1 MTRYDRDALL
11 ASVDLRSL
19 ADELLGGH
27 HGSERSPTWPCP
39 VPTHA
44 QTGRTPPVSIFVTRW
59 GEQRWRCH
67 GCGASGSAIDL
78 VIHIHRVDVRRAM
91 ELLASRTG
99 LLADADCPAP
109 RRRSRPPVERREPH
123 PGIEDYVATC
133 AEHLWA
139 PAAGGPARYLTET
152 RGLPENVL
160 RLNRVGFDPGPR
172 HLDRPDGVPRS
183 SGIVLPVLDDDGRA
197 VFTQTRRLGPRITGP
212 RYLNCATR
220 AAPNPRL
227 AIYRSL
233 GASTGPVVIC
243 EGAIDALT
251 AAAAGCRSVALLGS
265 TVADTRVADRIA
277 RFHADGVVIAFD
289 ADEAGDRGAAELA
302 RLLRTRGVC
311 AVRLRPPEQVSDLN
325 DWSRAFSAGGLETI
339 AAAARRAA
347 AQRNDRAPPT
357 LRR

>member
-27 HGSERSPTWPCP
+27 HGSERSPTWSCP

-44 QTGRTPPVSIFVTRW
+44 QTGRTPPVSIFITRW

-78 VIHIHRVDVRRAM
+78 VIHTHGVDVRRAM
-91 ELLASRTG
+91 ELIASRTG
-99 LLADADCPAP
+99 LRADLDCPAP
-109 RRRSRPPVERREPH
+109 WRRSRPPVERAEPH

-133 AEHLWA
+133 AEYLWT

-152 RGLPENVL
+152 RGLSQDVL

-183 SGIVLPVLDDDGRA
+183 SGVVLPVLDDDGRA

-212 RYLNCATR
+212 RYLNCANR

-227 AIYRSL
+227 ALYRST
-233 GASTGPVVIC
+233 GTSTGPVVVC

-251 AAAAGCRSVALLGS
+251 AASAGCWSAALLGS
-265 TVADTRVADRIA
+265 TVADERVADRLVA
-277 RFHADGVVIAFD
+277 LGADTLVLAFD
-289 ADEAGDRGAAELA
+289 ADDAGDRGAAELA
-302 RLLRTRGVC
+302 GLLKSRG
-311 AVRLRPPEQVSDLN
+311 ASASRLRPPDRAPDLN
-325 DWSRAFSAGGLETI
+325 EWSRAVGAGGLDAI
-339 AAAARRAA
+339 AVAVRSSSH
-347 AQRNDRAPPT
+347 RNDRAPPA
-357 LRR
+357 LHR

>member
-1 MTRYDRDALL
+1 VTRYDRDALL

-19 ADELLGGH
+19 ADELIGGH
-27 HGSERSPTWPCP
+27 HGSERSPTWSCP

-78 VIHIHRVDVRRAM
+78 VMHTHGVDVRRAM

-99 LLADADCPAP
+99 LRADADCPAP
-109 RRRSRPPVERREPH
+109 RRRSRFPVERSEPH
-123 PGIEDYVATC
+123 PGIEHYAAIC
-133 AEHLWA
+133 AEYLWS
-139 PAAGGPARYLTET
+139 PAAAGPARYLTEV
-152 RGLPENVL
+152 RGLNEDVL
-160 RLNRVGFDPGPR
+160 RLNRIGFDPGSR

-197 VFTQTRRLGPRITGP
+197 VFTQTRRLGSRATAP
-212 RYLNCATR
+212 RYLNCANR
-220 AAPNPRL
+220 AARNPRV
-227 AIYRSL
+227 AVYRSS
-233 GASTGPVVIC
+233 GASTGPVVVC

-251 AAAAGCRSVALLGS
+251 AAAAGCRSVAVLGS

-277 RFHADGVVIAFD
+277 RLHADGVVIAFD
-289 ADEAGDRGAAELA
+289 ADEAGDRGAAGLA
-302 RLLRTRGVC
+302 SLLRARGVC
-311 AVRLRPPEQVSDLN
+311 AARLRPPEQVSDLN
-325 DWSRAFSAGGLETI
+325 GWSRTVGASGLETI
-339 AAAARRAA
+339 AAAARDA
-347 AQRNDRAPPT
+347 AQRDDRAPPA

>member
-19 ADELLGGH
+19 ADELLGSH

-78 VIHIHRVDVRRAM
+78 VIHTHGVDVRRAM
-91 ELLASRTG
+91 ELLASRAG
-99 LLADADCPAP
+99 VGADVENPGP
-109 RRRSRPPVERREPH
+109 RRRSRPTVERAEPH

-133 AEHLWA
+133 AEYLWS
-139 PAAGGPARYLTET
+139 PAAGGPARYLTRT
-152 RGLPENVL
+152 RGLAEDVL

-197 VFTQTRRLGPRITGP
+197 VFTQTRRLGPRVTGA
-212 RYLNCATR
+212 RYLNCANR
-220 AAPNPRL
+220 VAPNPRL
-227 AIYRSL
+227 AIYRSAR
-233 GASTGPVVIC
+233 GSTGPVVVC

-251 AAAAGCRSVALLGS
+251 AASAGCRSAALLGS
-265 TVADTRVADRIA
+265 TVADERVADRLVA
-277 RFHADGVVIAFD
+277 LGADTLVLAFD
-289 ADEAGDRGAAELA
+289 ADDAGDRGAAGLA
-302 RLLRTRGVC
+302 GLLKSRG
-311 AVRLRPPEQVSDLN
+311 ASAARLRPPDRAPDLN
-325 DWSRAFSAGGLETI
+325 EWSRAVGAGGLDAI
-339 AAAARRAA
+339 AAAVRASSH
-347 AQRNDRAPPT
+347 RNDRAPPA

>member
-11 ASVDLRSL
+11 ASVDLPAL

-78 VIHIHRVDVRRAM
+78 VIRAHGVDVRRAM
-91 ELLASRTG
+91 DLLASRAG
-99 LLADADCPAP
+99 LRAGLDCSTPV
-109 RRRSRPPVERREPH
+109 RRRPRPPVERADPH
-123 PGIEDYVATC
+123 PGLEDYVAAC
-133 AEHLWA
+133 ADYLWT
-139 PAAGGPARYLTET
+139 PAAAGPARYLTET
-152 RGLPENVL
+152 RGLPEEVL

-172 HLDRPDGVPRS
+172 HLARPDGVPRS
-183 SGIVLPVLDDDGRA
+183 AGIVLPVVDEIGRA
-197 VFTQTRRLGPRITGP
+197 VYTQTRRLGLRISGP
-212 RYLNCATR
+212 LYLNCANR

-227 AIYRSL
+227 AVYRSTDE
-233 GASTGPVVIC
+233 SPGPLVVC

-251 AAAAGCRSVALLGS
+251 AAAAGCRSTAVLGS
-265 TVADTRVADRIA
+265 TVADERVADRLSSLG
-277 RFHADGVVIAFD
+277 ADLVVLAFD
-289 ADEAGDRGAAELA
+289 ADDAGDRGAVGLA
-302 RLLRTRGVC
+302 GLLKARGQ
-311 AVRLRPPEQVSDLN
+311 AVARLRPPARANDLN
-325 DWSRAFSAGGLETI
+325 EWRRADGIDAI
-339 AAAARRAA
+339 AASVRRSAH
-347 AQRNDRAPPT
+347 RHDRAPPA

>member
-27 HGSERSPTWPCP
+27 HGRERSPTWPCP

-78 VIHIHRVDVRRAM
+78 VIHTHGVDVRRAM
-91 ELLASRTG
+91 ELIASRTG
-99 LLADADCPAP
+99 LRADLECPAP
-109 RRRSRPPVERREPH
+109 RRRSRPPVERAEPH

-133 AEHLWA
+133 AEYLWT

-152 RGLPENVL
+152 RGLSEDVL

-183 SGIVLPVLDDDGRA
+183 SGVVLPVLDNHGRA

-212 RYLNCATR
+212 RYLNCANR

-227 AIYRSL
+227 ALYRST
-233 GASTGPVVIC
+233 GTSTGPVVVC

-251 AAAAGCRSVALLGS
+251 AAAAGCRSVAVLGS
-265 TVADTRVADRIA
+265 TVADIRVADRIA
-277 RFHADGVVIAFD
+277 RLDADGVVIAFD

-302 RLLRTRGVC
+302 CLLRSCGVFP
-311 AVRLRPPEQVSDLN
+311 ARLRSPDRASDLN
-325 DWSRAFSAGGLETI
+325 DWSRTVGADGLDII
-339 AAAARRAA
+339 AAAARAA
-347 AQRNDRAPPT
+347 TQRTDRAPPA

>member
-11 ASVDLRSL
+11 ASVDLRVL

-27 HGSERSPTWPCP
+27 HGSERSPTWSCP

-78 VIHIHRVDVRRAM
+78 IIHTHGVDVRQAM
-91 ELLASRTG
+91 ELLASRSG
-99 LLADADCPAP
+99 ARAEVDRPGP
-109 RRRSRPPVERREPH
+109 RRRSRPPVERAEPH

-133 AEHLWA
+133 AEYLWS
-139 PAAGGPARYLTET
+139 PAAGGPARYLTEV
-152 RGLPENVL
+152 RGLPEGVL

-183 SGIVLPVLDDDGRA
+183 SGIVLPVLDDNGRA
-197 VFTQTRRLGPRITGP
+197 VFSQTRRLGPRITGP
-212 RYLNCATR
+212 RYLNCANR

-227 AIYRSL
+227 ALYRSP
-233 GASTGPVVIC
+233 GAATGPVVVC

-251 AAAAGCRSVALLGS
+251 AAAAGCRAVAVLGS

-277 RFHADGVVIAFD
+277 RLDADGVVIAFD
-289 ADEAGDRGAAELA
+289 ADESGDRGATELA
-302 RLLRTRGVC
+302 SLLRSRGVG
-311 AVRLRPPEQVSDLN
+311 AARMRPPDRATDLN
-325 DWSRAFSAGGLETI
+325 DWNRTLGADGLDTI
-339 AAAARRAA
+339 AGAVRAA
-347 AQRNDRAPPT
+347 SHRNDRAPPA

>member
-1 MTRYDRDALL
+1 MTRYDRDVLL

-27 HGSERSPTWPCP
+27 HGSERSPTWSCP
-39 VPTHA
+39 VQTHA

-78 VIHIHRVDVRRAM
+78 VIHVHRVDVRRAM
-91 ELLASRTG
+91 ELLASRTAVT
-99 LLADADCPAP
+99 ADVDCPAA
-109 RRRSRPPVERREPH
+109 RSESRPPVERAEPH

-139 PAAGGPARYLTET
+139 PAAGGPVRYLTET
-152 RGLPENVL
+152 RGLPEDVL

-172 HLDRPDGVPRS
+172 HVDRPDGVPRS

-197 VFTQTRRLGPRITGP
+197 VFTQIRRLGPRITGP
-212 RYLNCATR
+212 RYLNCANR

-227 AIYRSL
+227 AIYRSS
-233 GASTGPVVIC
+233 GASRGPVVIC

-251 AAAAGCRSVALLGS
+251 AAAAGCRSVAVLGS
-265 TVADTRVADRIA
+265 TVADTRVADRIT
-277 RFHADGVVIAFD
+277 RLHADGVVIAFD
-289 ADEAGDRGAAELA
+289 ADAAGDRGAAELA
-302 RLLRTRGVC
+302 NLLRTRGVR
-311 AVRLRPPEQVSDLN
+311 AARLRPPEQASDLN
-325 DWSRAFSAGGLETI
+325 DWSRAVSAGGLETI
-339 AAAARRAA
+339 AAAARGA
-347 AQRNDRAPPT
+347 AQRNDRAPPA

>member
-19 ADELLGGH
+19 ADELLSGH
-27 HGSERSPTWPCP
+27 HGGERSPTWSCP
-39 VPTHA
+39 VPTHV

-78 VIHIHRVDVRRAM
+78 VIHTHGVDVRRAM

-99 LLADADCPAP
+99 LRADADCPAP
-109 RRRSRPPVERREPH
+109 RRRSRFPVERSEPH
-123 PGIEDYVATC
+123 PGIEHYAAIC
-133 AEHLWA
+133 AEYLWS
-139 PAAGGPARYLTET
+139 PAAAGPARYLTEV
-152 RGLPENVL
+152 RGLNEDVL
-160 RLNRVGFDPGPR
+160 RLNRIGFDPGSR

-197 VFTQTRRLGPRITGP
+197 VFTQTRRLGSRATAP
-212 RYLNCATR
+212 RYLNCANR
-220 AAPNPRL
+220 AARNPRV
-227 AIYRSL
+227 AVYRSS
-233 GASTGPVVIC
+233 GASTGPVVVC

-251 AAAAGCRSVALLGS
+251 AAAAGCRSVAVLGS

-277 RFHADGVVIAFD
+277 RLHADGVVIAFD
-289 ADEAGDRGAAELA
+289 ADEAGDRGAAGLA
-302 RLLRTRGVC
+302 SLLRARGVC
-311 AVRLRPPEQVSDLN
+311 AARLRPPEQASDLN
-325 DWSRAFSAGGLETI
+325 GWSRTVGASGLETI
-339 AAAARRAA
+339 AAAARDA
-347 AQRNDRAPPT
+347 AQRDDRAPPA